1 MHEMRAEHGPVRSGD
16 DRPVDYWHV
25 VASGA
30 DVALC
35 GLEIHRDS
43 AVQPVRDDGEPAAER
58 YCETCLAE
66 FRRKVV
72 PVNPAAPAAS

>member
-1 MHEMRAEHGPVRSGD
+1 MHEMRAEHSQAVPGD

-35 GLEIHRDS
+35 GRELHRDA
-43 AVQPVRDDGEPAAER
+43 AVQPVDGGRQAAER
-58 YCETCLAE
+58 YCELCLAA
-66 FRRKVV
+66 FREKVT
-72 PVNPAAPAAS
+72 PVGS